1 MSERDSAA
9 AELLTRLESDG
20 VEHFWVAYHDYGGRA
35 QAKTVPPR
43 SFRSTVDDG
52 LVFAMANL
60 NMAADDAQADGA
72 TLLADSGDFMAVPD
86 PRSYAPTP
94 RYPKTARAY
103 AWMRR
108 PDGSEWEGCPRTR
121 LDRIVRELAD
131 EGYSV
136 QVALEPEFY

>member
-1 MSERDSAA
+1 
-9 AELLTRLESDG
+9 
-20 VEHFWVAYHDYGGRA
+20 
-35 QAKTVPPR
+35 

-60 NMAADDAQADGA
+60 NMAADDAQVDCA

-86 PRSYAPTP
+86 SRNYAPTP

-108 PDGSEWEGCPRTR
+108 PDGS
-121 LDRIVRELAD
+121 
-131 EGYSV
+131 
-136 QVALEPEFY
+136 